1 MSVEFVG
8 IDVSKAWLDVAWR
21 PSEEQARFGNDESGI
36 AELTDRL
43 RRERPTLVV
52 LEATGGY
59 QTAVVTSLALAG
71 IAVAVVNPRQVRD
84 FAKATGK
91 LAKTDRLDASLL
103 AKFADMM
110 RPEPRPLRDEETM
123 ALQALV
129 VRRRQLVEMIAAE
142 SNRMAQSRLSIRAGI
157 KTHIN
162 WLKHQLADLNREIHE
177 SVRNTPV
184 WREKEDLL
192 RSVPG
197 VGRVVSAT
205 LLCELPELGR
215 LNRKEIASLAGLAPF
230 NRDSGKSSGKRSVW
244 GGRAPVRA
252 ALYMGTLSA
261 TKHNPIIRMFYQRLI
276 SAGKPFK
283 LALTACMRK
292 LLTILN
298 SMVKATTRW
307 EPVIP
312 KLSE

>member
-1 MSVEFVG
+1 MCEGKGPKMSVEFVG

-71 IAVAVVNPRQVRD
+71 IAVAV
-84 FAKATGK
+84 A
-91 LAKTDRLDASLL
+91 
-103 AKFADMM
+103 
-110 RPEPRPLRDEETM
+110 
-123 ALQALV
+123 
-129 VRRRQLVEMIAAE
+129 
-142 SNRMAQSRLSIRAGI
+142 
-157 KTHIN
+157 
-162 WLKHQLADLNREIHE
+162 HQLAQAPARRSESRDPRERSKYAGVARE
-177 SVRNTPV
+177 RRSTAERAGSRASRQRDVAVRAARAGATEPKGNCLAGRLGAV
-184 WREKEDLL
+184 QSRQRQVIGEAF
-192 RSVPG
+192 G
-197 VGRVVSAT
+197 VGRAGTSA
-205 LLCELPELGR
+205 
-215 LNRKEIASLAGLAPF
+215 
-230 NRDSGKSSGKRSVW
+230 
-244 GGRAPVRA
+244 GRAVH
-252 ALYMGTLSA
+252 GTLSA